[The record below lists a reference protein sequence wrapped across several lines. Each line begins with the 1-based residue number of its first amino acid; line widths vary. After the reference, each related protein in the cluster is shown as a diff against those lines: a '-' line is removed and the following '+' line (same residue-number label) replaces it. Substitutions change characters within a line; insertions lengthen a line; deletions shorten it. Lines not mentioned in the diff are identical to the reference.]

1 MLIFIDLLLTEG
13 ATKTSQSTSA
23 LAVVWINIPVIIFI
37 GCSSVIIIVTI
48 LCCYK
53 CKREKVSTTTDP
65 IYDIPMDI
73 APDIVQMTQSEA
85 YGVTT
90 QKPFAMS
97 ECNAYKL

>member
-1 MLIFIDLLLTEG
+1 M
-13 ATKTSQSTSA
+13 
-23 LAVVWINIPVIIFI
+23 
-37 GCSSVIIIVTI
+37 
-48 LCCYK
+48 
-53 CKREKVSTTTDP
+53 STTTDP